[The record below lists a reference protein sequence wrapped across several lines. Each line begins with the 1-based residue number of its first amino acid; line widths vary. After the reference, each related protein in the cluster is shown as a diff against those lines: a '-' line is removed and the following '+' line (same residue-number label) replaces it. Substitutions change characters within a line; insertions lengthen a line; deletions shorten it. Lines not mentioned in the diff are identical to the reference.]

1 MRALAGG
8 RDPGQ
13 TRIGSICSRERTMV
27 SPDAGVGHAMHR
39 EKAVCRLLVEADG
52 QAVGMLTIGNIAV
65 ERESRSVVA
74 DISAAPLNP

>member
-1 MRALAGG
+1 M
-8 RDPGQ
+8 PC
-13 TRIGSICSRERTMV
+13 T
-27 SPDAGVGHAMHR
+27 R
-39 EKAVCRLLVEADG
+39 EKAGCRLLVEADG